1 MKQLLF
7 LFSFILLASFS
18 VNAQS
23 CSKSAAAGKS
33 CCMSKKAAATSS
45 DSDVK
50 SMASL
55 TDIEAEAEAAMAA
68 SNGNIVKKTC
78 QVSGT
83 TKYYGKVKSLNTSE
97 ESWNEV
103 KYDSD
108 KKAFTEVASVYMEK
122 DDAGNKV
129 EVKACAGEKAGEAKA
144 CTSGSKAATKSC
156 CASKK

>member
-7 LFSFILLASFS
+7 LFSFVLLASFS
-18 VNAQS
+18 ANAQS

-50 SMASL
+50 SMASN

-68 SNGNIVKKTC
+68 SKGNIVKKTC

-83 TKYYGKVKSLNTSE
+83 TKYYGKVKSLNTQE

-103 KYDSD
+103 QYDSD
-108 KKAFTEVASVYMEK
+108 KKAFTEVASAYMEK

-129 EVKACAGEKAGEAKA
+129 EVKACAGEKVG
-144 CTSGSKAATKSC
+144 ATKSC
-156 CASKK
+156 CANKK